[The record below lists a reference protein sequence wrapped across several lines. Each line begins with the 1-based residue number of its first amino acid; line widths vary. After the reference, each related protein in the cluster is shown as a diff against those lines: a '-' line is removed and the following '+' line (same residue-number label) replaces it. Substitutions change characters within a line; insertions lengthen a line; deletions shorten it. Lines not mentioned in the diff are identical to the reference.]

1 MSGEFPGGAGAPAPH
16 REDVLLDGPWT
27 HRMVHVRGQRLHVA
41 ECGAS
46 SSPLVLFIHS
56 ATGGWFDWRRV
67 LPLLSGQPVHAVAVS
82 LRGYGTSDRTPSGY
96 RPTAA
101 ADDAAGLI
109 RALGHS
115 RAIVVGQ
122 GYGALV
128 AWTLAAR
135 KPSLVAG
142 VVACGMPHPDEW
154 RREALRRPFSTP
166 LRTSWSF
173 GRYAT
178 VLGRLGRRGGRAA
191 SNIVADAMKL
201 SGPGFRETPEGV
213 ESAQLMERSLRA
225 GALSPALRHLEWLAQ
240 PTGASWRRWMRTLA
254 QATMPPTW
262 IVVGADDPL
271 VSERALSGSRSV
283 DVVSLPGVGHFPAL
297 EAPDAVA
304 DVIADAVRREHPDPA

>member
-1 MSGEFPGGAGAPAPH
+1 MSSEFPGGADAPAPH
-16 REDVLLDGPWT
+16 PDDVLLDGPWT

-67 LPLLSGQPVHAVAVS
+67 LPLLSDLPVHAVAVS

-96 RPTAA
+96 RPNAA

-135 KPSLVAG
+135 KPKLVAG
-142 VVACGMPHPDEW
+142 VVACGMPHPVAW
-154 RREALRRPFSTP
+154 RREALRRPFSKP
-166 LRTSWSF
+166 LRASWTF
-173 GRYAT
+173 GKYAT
-178 VLGRLGRRGGRAA
+178 VLGRLGRRGGRTA
-191 SNIVADAMKL
+191 SSIVTDAMKL
-201 SGPGFRETPEGV
+201 SGPGFPDTPDGV
-213 ESAQLMERSLRA
+213 ESSRLMERSLLA
-225 GALSPALRHLEWLAQ
+225 GALAPALQHLEWLAQ
-240 PTGASWRRWMRTLA
+240 PTGPSWRRWMRALSRA
-254 QATMPPTW
+254 VMPPTW
-262 IVVGADDPL
+262 IIVGAGDPL
-271 VSERALSGSRSV
+271 VNERTLADSHSV
-283 DVVSLPGVGHFPAL
+283 DAITLPGVGHYPAL
-297 EAPDAVA
+297 EAPDEVA
-304 DVIADAVRREHPDPA
+304 DVVVAAVHREHPELI

>member
-1 MSGEFPGGAGAPAPH
+1 MNGEFPGGADAPAPH
-16 REDVLLDGPWT
+16 PDEVLLDGPWT

-67 LPLLSGQPVHAVAVS
+67 LPLLTDLPVHAVAVS

-96 RPTAA
+96 RPNAA

-135 KPSLVAG
+135 APKLVSG
-142 VVACGMPHPDEW
+142 VVSCGMPHPVAW
-154 RREALRRPFSTP
+154 RREALRRPFSRP
-166 LRTSWSF
+166 LRASWAF
-173 GRYAT
+173 GKYAT
-178 VLGRLGRRGGRAA
+178 VLGTLRPGKRSAPDV
-191 SNIVADAMKL
+191 VADAMKL
-201 SGPGFRETPEGV
+201 AGPGFADTPDGV
-213 ESAQLMERSLRA
+213 ESARLMERSLRA
-225 GALSPALRHLEWLAQ
+225 GALSPALRHLECLAA
-240 PTGASWRRWMRTLA
+240 PAGPSWRRWMRVLSR
-254 QATMPPTW
+254 ATMPPTW
-262 IVVGADDPL
+262 IVVGAGDPL
-271 VSERALSGSRSV
+271 VNERTLEGTHAIESV
-283 DVVSLPGVGHFPAL
+283 TLPGIGHYPAL
-297 EAPDAVA
+297 EAPDEVAAVVVA
-304 DVIADAVRREHPDPA
+304 AVHREHPDLI